1 MPFRGTLVPLQ
12 VDRLGTLAGSLR
24 SAVSGKVDRD
34 VPLVDLTTYRIGGPA
49 SILVSPMSSDDVVA
63 VVRACAQEEVPWLA
77 LGLGSN
83 VLMSDAGFAGVVI
96 RLGKGLDQLEADSK
110 DEHQSRWIIG
120 AGMPI
125 PRLARLSAEAGW
137 AGIHRLIGVPGTVGG
152 GVFMN
157 AGAHGQDFSQV
168 VCRVD
173 VVTAAGRLEH
183 LDAASLPW
191 AYRDAG
197 IRDAIV
203 VGCHV
208 HLERAP
214 IGDLKLDIRKHFRWR
229 QRGTPFKEKCCGSVF
244 RNPGALVGGERRTAG
259 QLIDASGLKGFACG
273 GAKVSERHA
282 NYIVNTGSA
291 TAADVRA
298 VIDAVRERVQLEFEV
313 ELRLEVKLL
322 GD

>member
-1 MPFRGTLVPLQ
+1 MPLQ
-12 VDRLGTLAGSLR
+12 VDRFGTLAGSLR
-24 SAVSGKVDRD
+24 SLVAGNVDRD
-34 VPLVDLTTYRIGGPA
+34 VPLAKLTTYRIGGPA
-49 SILVSPMSSDDVVA
+49 SILVSPASSDDVAA
-63 VVRACAQEEVPWLA
+63 VVQACAEAEVAWLA

-96 RLGKGLDQLEADSK
+96 RMGKGLERLEAVSQ
-110 DEHQSRWIIG
+110 DEHQGSWTLG
-120 AGMPI
+120 AGMPT
-125 PRLARLSAEAGW
+125 PRLARWSAEAGW
-137 AGIHRLIGVPGTVGG
+137 AGVQRLIGVPGTVGG

-157 AGAHGQDFSQV
+157 AGAHGQDFSQFV
-168 VCRVD
+168 RRVE
-173 VVTAAGRLEH
+173 VVTAAGRLDQ

-203 VGCHV
+203 VGCTV
-208 HLERAP
+208 ELERAP

-229 QRGTPFKEKCCGSVF
+229 QRGTPFNEPCCGSVF
-244 RNPGALVGGERRTAG
+244 RNPEALVGGERRTAG
-259 QLIDASGLKGFACG
+259 QLIDAAGRKGFACG

-298 VIDAVRERVQLEFEV
+298 VIDAVRERVQVEFGI
-313 ELRLEVKLL
+313 ELRREVKLL

>member
-1 MPFRGTLVPLQ
+1 MPLQ
-12 VDRLGTLAGSLR
+12 VDRFGTLAGSLR
-24 SAVSGKVDRD
+24 SLVAGNVDRD
-34 VPLVDLTTYRIGGPA
+34 VPLAKLTTYRIGGPA
-49 SILVSPMSSDDVVA
+49 SILVSPASSDDVAA
-63 VVRACAQEEVPWLA
+63 VVQACAEAEVAWLA

-96 RLGKGLDQLEADSK
+96 RMGKGLERLEAVSQ
-110 DEHQSRWIIG
+110 DEHQGSWTLG
-120 AGMPI
+120 AGMPT
-125 PRLARLSAEAGW
+125 PRLARWSAEAGW
-137 AGIHRLIGVPGTVGG
+137 AGVQRLIGVPGTVGG

-157 AGAHGQDFSQV
+157 AGAHGQDFSQFV
-168 VCRVD
+168 RRVEI
-173 VVTAAGRLEH
+173 VTAAGRLDQ

-203 VGCHV
+203 VGCTV
-208 HLERAP
+208 ELERAP

-229 QRGTPFKEKCCGSVF
+229 QRGTPFNEPCCGSVF
-244 RNPGALVGGERRTAG
+244 RNPEALVGGERRTAG
-259 QLIDASGLKGFACG
+259 QLIDAAGLKGFACG

-298 VIDAVRERVQLEFEV
+298 VIDAVRERVQVEFGI
-313 ELRLEVKLL
+313 ELRREVKLL